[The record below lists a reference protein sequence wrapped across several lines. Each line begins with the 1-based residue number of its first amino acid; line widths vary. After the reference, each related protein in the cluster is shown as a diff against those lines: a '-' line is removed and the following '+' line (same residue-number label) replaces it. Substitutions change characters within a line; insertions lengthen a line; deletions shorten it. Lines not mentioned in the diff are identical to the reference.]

1 VAVMTAV
8 VGDDTATVVTVKVP
22 ANPFG
27 GTVTVE
33 GTLATAGLLLDS
45 DITAPSV
52 ADTSVT
58 TVPADDVP
66 PSTVV
71 GLRSI
76 VANRAGGGAACGV
89 TVRTADQAPA

>member
-1 VAVMTAV
+1 MTAV

-45 DITAPSV
+45 DITPHQIS
-52 ADTSVT
+52 
-58 TVPADDVP
+58 
-66 PSTVV
+66 
-71 GLRSI
+71 
-76 VANRAGGGAACGV
+76 ANA
-89 TVRTADQAPA
+89 T